1 MLNQTNSMNTETWI
15 ESIISKNT
23 ENKNMKILF
32 SIIMIFLGSLLL
44 IASAKI
50 KVPLYPV
57 PMTLQPLAVLMIAM
71 LFGRKLATL
80 TVGLYILKGI
90 IGLPVFAF
98 GGGLMYLM
106 GPTGGFILGFFVS
119 AFLVGYL
126 ADCGWGRK
134 ISLSIISMLIGMAV
148 IYILGIFQ
156 LALLKGFNFAL
167 LEGFYPFLLGD
178 LYKLLLAGII
188 TPYIWKFL
196 NN

>member
-1 MLNQTNSMNTETWI
+1 MLNQSNIINTETWI
-15 ESIISKNT
+15 GNIISKST
-23 ENKNMKILF
+23 EDINIKILF
-32 SIIMIFLGSLLL
+32 TIITVFLGSLLL

-80 TVGLYILKGI
+80 TVGLYIFKGI

-106 GPTGGFILGFFVS
+106 GPTGGFILGFFAS
-119 AFLVGYL
+119 AFVVGYL
-126 ADCGWGRK
+126 ADRGWGRK
-134 ISLSIISMLIGMAV
+134 ISLSIISMLIGMAI
-148 IYILGIFQ
+148 IYVLGIFQ

-167 LEGFYPFLLGD
+167 LKGFYPFLLGD
-178 LYKLLLAGII
+178 FYKLLLAGII
-188 TPYIWKFL
+188 TPYIWKISK
-196 NN
+196 

>member
-1 MLNQTNSMNTETWI
+1 MLNQTNGINTETWVGNL
-15 ESIISKNT
+15 ISKNI
-23 ENKNMKILF
+23 ENVNIKLLF
-32 SIIMIFLGSLLL
+32 SIITVFLGSLLL

-80 TVGLYILKGI
+80 TVGLYVFKGI

-119 AFLVGYL
+119 AFIVGYL
-126 ADCGWGRK
+126 ADSGWGK
-134 ISLSIISMLIGMAV
+134 KVSLSIISMLIGMVV
-148 IYILGIFQ
+148 IYSLGIFQ

-167 LEGFYPFLLGD
+167 LKGFYPFLLGD
-178 LYKLLLAGII
+178 FYKLLLAGII
-188 TPYIWKFL
+188 TPYIWKISK
-196 NN
+196 

>member
-1 MLNQTNSMNTETWI
+1 MLNQTNGINTETWVGNL
-15 ESIISKNT
+15 ISKNI
-23 ENKNMKILF
+23 ENVNIKLLF
-32 SIIMIFLGSLLL
+32 SIITVFLGSLLL

-80 TVGLYILKGI
+80 TVGLYVFKGI

-119 AFLVGYL
+119 AFIVGYL
-126 ADCGWGRK
+126 ADSGWGK
-134 ISLSIISMLIGMAV
+134 KVSLSIISMLIGMVV
-148 IYILGIFQ
+148 IYSFGIFQ

-167 LEGFYPFLLGD
+167 LKGFYPFLLGD
-178 LYKLLLAGII
+178 FYKLLLAGII
-188 TPYIWKFL
+188 TPYIWKISK
-196 NN
+196 

>member
-1 MLNQTNSMNTETWI
+1 MLNQTNAMNTETWI
-15 ESIISKNT
+15 GNLIDKNT
-23 ENKNMKILF
+23 ENKNIKILF
-32 SIIMIFLGSLLL
+32 SIITVFLGSLLL

-80 TVGLYILKGI
+80 TVGLYIFKGI

-119 AFLVGYL
+119 AFIVGYL
-126 ADCGWGRK
+126 ADRGWGK
-134 ISLSIISMLIGMAV
+134 KVLLSIISMLIGMLV
-148 IYILGIFQ
+148 IYSLGIFQ

-167 LEGFYPFLLGD
+167 LKGFYPFLLGD
-178 LYKLLLAGII
+178 FYKLLLAGII
-188 TPYIWKFL
+188 TPYIWKMSK
-196 NN
+196 

>member
-1 MLNQTNSMNTETWI
+1 MLNQTNGINTETWVGNL
-15 ESIISKNT
+15 ISKNI
-23 ENKNMKILF
+23 ENVNIKLLF
-32 SIIMIFLGSLLL
+32 SIITVFLGSLLL

-57 PMTLQPLAVLMIAM
+57 PMTLQPMAVLMIAM

-80 TVGLYILKGI
+80 TIGLYIFKGI

-119 AFLVGYL
+119 AFVVGYL
-126 ADCGWGRK
+126 ADSGWGK
-134 ISLSIISMLIGMAV
+134 KVSLSIISMLIGMVV
-148 IYILGIFQ
+148 IYSLGIFQ

-167 LEGFYPFLLGD
+167 LKGFYPFLLGD
-178 LYKLLLAGII
+178 FYKLLLAGII
-188 TPYIWKFL
+188 TPYIWKISK
-196 NN
+196 

>member
-1 MLNQTNSMNTETWI
+1 MLNQTNGINTETWV
-15 ESIISKNT
+15 ENIISKNI
-23 ENKNMKILF
+23 ENVNLKLLF
-32 SIIMIFLGSLLL
+32 SIITVFLGSLLL

-57 PMTLQPLAVLMIAM
+57 PMTLQPMAVLMIAM

-80 TVGLYILKGI
+80 TVGLYIFKGI

-119 AFLVGYL
+119 AFIVGYL
-126 ADCGWGRK
+126 ADSGWGK
-134 ISLSIISMLIGMAV
+134 KVSLSIISMLIGMVV
-148 IYILGIFQ
+148 IYSLGIFQ

-167 LEGFYPFLLGD
+167 LKGFYPFLLGD
-178 LYKLLLAGII
+178 FYKLLLAGII
-188 TPYIWKFL
+188 TPYIWKISK
-196 NN
+196 

>member
-1 MLNQTNSMNTETWI
+1 MLNQTNGMNTDTWVGNL
-15 ESIISKNT
+15 ISKNI
-23 ENKNMKILF
+23 ENVNVKLLF
-32 SIIMIFLGSLLL
+32 SIITVFLGSLLL

-57 PMTLQPLAVLMIAM
+57 PMTLQPMAVLMIAM

-80 TVGLYILKGI
+80 TVGLYIFKGI

-119 AFLVGYL
+119 AFIVGYL
-126 ADCGWGRK
+126 ADSGWGK
-134 ISLSIISMLIGMAV
+134 KVSLSIISMLIGMVV
-148 IYILGIFQ
+148 IYSLGIFQ

-167 LEGFYPFLLGD
+167 LKGFYPFLLGD
-178 LYKLLLAGII
+178 FYKLLLAGII
-188 TPYIWKFL
+188 TPYIWKISK
-196 NN
+196 

>member
-1 MLNQTNSMNTETWI
+1 MLNQTNAMNTETWLGNL
-15 ESIISKNT
+15 ISKNT
-23 ENKNMKILF
+23 ENKNLKILF
-32 SIIMIFLGSLLL
+32 SIITVFLGSLLL
-44 IASAKI
+44 ILSAKI

-80 TVGLYILKGI
+80 TVGLYIFKGI

-119 AFLVGYL
+119 AFIVGYL
-126 ADCGWGRK
+126 ADRGWGK
-134 ISLSIISMLIGMAV
+134 KVLLSIISMLIGMLV
-148 IYILGIFQ
+148 IYSLGIFQ

-167 LEGFYPFLLGD
+167 LKGFYPFLLGD
-178 LYKLLLAGII
+178 FYKLLLAGII
-188 TPYIWKFL
+188 TPYIWKL
-196 NN
+196 SK

>member
-1 MLNQTNSMNTETWI
+1 MLNQTNGINTETWVGNL
-15 ESIISKNT
+15 ISKNI
-23 ENKNMKILF
+23 ENVNIKLLF
-32 SIIMIFLGSLLL
+32 SIISVFLGSLLL

-57 PMTLQPLAVLMIAM
+57 PMTLQPMAVLMIAM

-80 TVGLYILKGI
+80 TVGLYIFKGI

-119 AFLVGYL
+119 AFIVGYL
-126 ADCGWGRK
+126 ADSGWGK
-134 ISLSIISMLIGMAV
+134 KVSLSIISMLIGMVV
-148 IYILGIFQ
+148 IYSLGIFQ

-167 LEGFYPFLLGD
+167 LKGFYPFLLGD
-178 LYKLLLAGII
+178 FYKLLLAGII
-188 TPYIWKFL
+188 TPYIWKISK
-196 NN
+196 

>member
-1 MLNQTNSMNTETWI
+1 MLNQTNAMNSETWVGNLI
-15 ESIISKNT
+15 GKNT
-23 ENKNMKILF
+23 ENKNIQIIF
-32 SIIMIFLGSLLL
+32 SIITIFLGSLLL

-71 LFGRKLATL
+71 LFGGKLATL
-80 TVGLYILKGI
+80 TVGLYIFKGI

-119 AFLVGYL
+119 AFIVGHL
-126 ADCGWGRK
+126 ADRGWGK
-134 ISLSIISMLIGMAV
+134 KVSLSIISMLIGMLV
-148 IYILGIFQ
+148 IYSLGIFQ

-167 LEGFYPFLLGD
+167 LKGFYPFLLGD
-178 LYKLLLAGII
+178 FYKLLLAGII
-188 TPYIWKFL
+188 TPYIWKISK
-196 NN
+196 

>member
-1 MLNQTNSMNTETWI
+1 MLNQTNGINTETWVGNL
-15 ESIISKNT
+15 ISKNI
-23 ENKNMKILF
+23 ENVNIKLLF
-32 SIIMIFLGSLLL
+32 SIITVFLGSLLL

-57 PMTLQPLAVLMIAM
+57 PMTLQPMAVLMIAM

-80 TVGLYILKGI
+80 TVGLYIFKGI

-119 AFLVGYL
+119 ACIVGYL
-126 ADCGWGRK
+126 ADSGWGK
-134 ISLSIISMLIGMAV
+134 KVSLSIISMLIGMVV
-148 IYILGIFQ
+148 IYSFGIFQ

-167 LEGFYPFLLGD
+167 LKGFYPFLLGD
-178 LYKLLLAGII
+178 FYKLLLAGII
-188 TPYIWKFL
+188 TPYIWKISK
-196 NN
+196 

>member
-1 MLNQTNSMNTETWI
+1 MLNQTNDINTETWVGNL
-15 ESIISKNT
+15 ISKNI
-23 ENKNMKILF
+23 ENVNIKLIF
-32 SIIMIFLGSLLL
+32 SIITVFLGSFLL

-80 TVGLYILKGI
+80 TVGLYIFKGI

-119 AFLVGYL
+119 AFIVGYL
-126 ADCGWGRK
+126 ADSGWGK
-134 ISLSIISMLIGMAV
+134 KVSLSIISMLIGMVV
-148 IYILGIFQ
+148 IYSLGIFQ
-156 LALLKGFNFAL
+156 LAILKGFNFAL
-167 LEGFYPFLLGD
+167 LKGFYPFLLGD
-178 LYKLLLAGII
+178 FYKLLLAGII
-188 TPYIWKFL
+188 TPYIWKISK
-196 NN
+196 

>member
-1 MLNQTNSMNTETWI
+1 MLNQTNGINTETWVGN
-15 ESIISKNT
+15 IISKNI
-23 ENKNMKILF
+23 ENVNVKLLF
-32 SIIMIFLGSLLL
+32 SIITVFLGSLLL

-57 PMTLQPLAVLMIAM
+57 PMTLQPMAVLMIAM

-80 TVGLYILKGI
+80 TVGLYIFKGI

-119 AFLVGYL
+119 AFIVGYL
-126 ADCGWGRK
+126 ADSGWGK
-134 ISLSIISMLIGMAV
+134 KVSLSIISMLIGMLI
-148 IYILGIFQ
+148 IYSLGIFQ

-167 LEGFYPFLLGD
+167 LKGFYPFLLGD
-178 LYKLLLAGII
+178 FYKLLLAGII
-188 TPYIWKFL
+188 TPYIWKISK
-196 NN
+196 

>member
-1 MLNQTNSMNTETWI
+1 MLNQTNGINTETWVGNL
-15 ESIISKNT
+15 ISKNI
-23 ENKNMKILF
+23 ENANIKLLF
-32 SIIMIFLGSLLL
+32 SIITIFLGSLLL

-57 PMTLQPLAVLMIAM
+57 PMTLQPMAVLMIAM

-80 TVGLYILKGI
+80 TVGLYIFKGI

-119 AFLVGYL
+119 AFIVGYL
-126 ADCGWGRK
+126 ADSGWGK
-134 ISLSIISMLIGMAV
+134 KVSLSIISMLIGMVV
-148 IYILGIFQ
+148 IYSLGIFQ

-167 LEGFYPFLLGD
+167 LKGFYPFLLGD
-178 LYKLLLAGII
+178 FYKLLLAGII
-188 TPYIWKFL
+188 TPYIWKISK
-196 NN
+196 

>member
-1 MLNQTNSMNTETWI
+1 MLNQTNATYTKTWVGNLI
-15 ESIISKNT
+15 GKNT
-23 ENKNMKILF
+23 ENKNIQILF
-32 SIIMIFLGSLLL
+32 SIITIFLGSLLL

-80 TVGLYILKGI
+80 TVGLYIFKGI

-119 AFLVGYL
+119 AFIVGHL
-126 ADCGWGRK
+126 ADRGWGK
-134 ISLSIISMLIGMAV
+134 KVSLSIISMLIGMLV
-148 IYILGIFQ
+148 IYSLGIFQ

-167 LEGFYPFLLGD
+167 LKGFYPFLLGD
-178 LYKLLLAGII
+178 FYKLLLAGII
-188 TPYIWKFL
+188 TPYIWKISK
-196 NN
+196 

>member
-1 MLNQTNSMNTETWI
+1 MLYQTNTINSDTWI
-15 ESIISKNT
+15 GNIISKIT
-23 ENKNMKILF
+23 EDINIKILF
-32 SIIMIFLGSLLL
+32 TIITVFLASLLL

-80 TVGLYILKGI
+80 TVGLYIFKGI

-106 GPTGGFILGFFVS
+106 GPTGGFILGFFAS
-119 AFLVGYL
+119 AFVVGYL
-126 ADCGWGRK
+126 ADRGWGRK
-134 ISLSIISMLIGMAV
+134 ISLSIISMLIGMAI

-156 LALLKGFNFAL
+156 LAFLKGFNFAL
-167 LEGFYPFLLGD
+167 LKGFYPFLLGD
-178 LYKLLLAGII
+178 FYKLLLAGII
-188 TPYIWKFL
+188 TPYIWKISK
-196 NN
+196 

>member
-1 MLNQTNSMNTETWI
+1 MLNKTNAMNTETWV
-15 ESIISKNT
+15 ETIISKKT
-23 ENKNMKILF
+23 ENINIKLIF
-32 SIIMIFLGSLLL
+32 SIITVFLGSLLL

-57 PMTLQPLAVLMIAM
+57 PMTLQPMAVLMIAM

-80 TVGLYILKGI
+80 TVGLYIFKGI

-119 AFLVGYL
+119 AFIVGYL
-126 ADCGWGRK
+126 ADSGWGK
-134 ISLSIISMLIGMAV
+134 KVSLSIISMLIGMVV
-148 IYILGIFQ
+148 IYSLGIFQ

-167 LEGFYPFLLGD
+167 LKGFYPFLLGD
-178 LYKLLLAGII
+178 FYKLLLAGIL
-188 TPYIWKFL
+188 TPYIWKISK
-196 NN
+196 

>member
-15 ESIISKNT
+15 ENIISKNT

-32 SIIMIFLGSLLL
+32 SIITVFLGSLLL

-90 IGLPVFAF
+90 LGLPVFAF

-167 LEGFYPFLLGD
+167 LKGFYPFLLGD
-178 LYKLLLAGII
+178 FYKLLLAGII
-188 TPYIWKFL
+188 TPYVWKISK
-196 NN
+196 

>member
-1 MLNQTNSMNTETWI
+1 MSNQTNAMNTETWVGNLV
-15 ESIISKNT
+15 SKNT
-23 ENKNMKILF
+23 ENINIKILF
-32 SIIMIFLGSLLL
+32 LTISVFLGSLLL

-80 TVGLYILKGI
+80 TVGLYIFKGF

-106 GPTGGFILGFFVS
+106 GPTGGFILGFFIS
-119 AFLVGYL
+119 AIIVGYL
-126 ADCGWGRK
+126 ADHGWGK
-134 ISLSIISMLIGMAV
+134 KVSLSIISMLIGMSV
-148 IYILGIFQ
+148 IYTLGIFQ

-167 LEGFYPFLLGD
+167 LKGFYPFLLGD
-178 LYKLLLAGII
+178 FYKLLLAGII
-188 TPYIWKFL
+188 TPYIWKISK
-196 NN
+196 

>member
-1 MLNQTNSMNTETWI
+1 MLNKTNGINTETWVGN
-15 ESIISKNT
+15 IISKNI
-23 ENKNMKILF
+23 ENVNVKLLF
-32 SIIMIFLGSLLL
+32 SIITVFLGSLLL

-57 PMTLQPLAVLMIAM
+57 PMTLQPMAVLMIAM

-80 TVGLYILKGI
+80 TVGLYIFKGI

-119 AFLVGYL
+119 AFIVGYL
-126 ADCGWGRK
+126 ADSGWGK
-134 ISLSIISMLIGMAV
+134 KVSLSIISMLIGMVV
-148 IYILGIFQ
+148 IYSLGIFQ

-167 LEGFYPFLLGD
+167 LKGFYPFLLGD
-178 LYKLLLAGII
+178 FYKLLLAGII
-188 TPYIWKFL
+188 TPYIWKISK
-196 NN
+196 